1 MNKRVYPPNW
11 KEIRTAIKE
20 RAGWKCE
27 TCGLEEGT
35 LQVSRHTGNR
45 YIVYLHAAHLDADPT
60 NAAARLAA
68 LCPSC
73 HMKYDRH
80 EELTERPSARRR
92 GYSLTTTDKLID
104 ALHVA
109 GLTLTET
116 PSGYRWNVDDLS
128 GKSSNAITAV
138 SDAIYHL
145 RQSRKARSKK
155 GGAV

>member
-27 TCGLEEGT
+27 SCGFEEGT
-35 LQVSRHTGNR
+35 LQVSRHSGNR

-60 NAAARLAA
+60 NPCARLAA

-73 HMKYDRH
+73 HMQYDRQ

-92 GYSLTTTDKLID
+92 GYSITTTDKLLH

-116 PSGYRWNVDDLS
+116 PSGYSWHVDDLS
-128 GKSSNAITAV
+128 GKASNVINAV

-145 RQSRKARSKK
+145 RETRNTRRKK
-155 GGAV
+155 GSAA